1 MMGQQV
7 TITSITANT
16 PVEIYY
22 CGPTSGDCV
31 YVETI
36 STVPYTFEVPDP
48 VDYVDFLIKMVDV
61 NGCID
66 GEFVYITPTPTS
78 SVTPTVTQTPT
89 NTPTKTSTP
98 TVTQTMTQTP
108 TITTT
113 TTPTNTPTP
122 SVTAAVSIHA
132 IGQNTYPSLANTC
145 SDTMTLNNLYNYINE
160 ANNIPVVGV
169 TLYQNLYNG
178 SLFNPFNG
186 GNRFIKMNWG
196 GNFYAVQIDASGA
209 IVSYVLCS

>member
-1 MMGQQV
+1 MGQQV

-36 STVPYTFEVPDP
+36 STVPYTFEVPSP
-48 VDYVDFLIKMVDV
+48 VDYVDYLIKLVDV

-89 NTPTKTSTP
+89 NTITSTI
-98 TVTQTMTQTP
+98 TSTQTP
-108 TITTT
+108 TTTSTNTPTPTTT
-113 TTPTNTPTP
+113 STNTPTP
-122 SVTAAVSIHA
+122 SVTPVVSSHL
-132 IGQNTYPSLANTC
+132 IGQNSFTTSTNTC
-145 SDTMTLNNLYNYINE
+145 TDTMSLTTLYTYISE
-160 ANNIPVVGV
+160 ANLIPVVGV
-169 TLYQNLYNG
+169 KLYQSLYNG
-178 SLFNPFNG
+178 ALFNPLNG

-196 GNFYAVQIDASGA
+196 GNFYAVQIDASGS
-209 IVSYVLCS
+209 IISYVLCS

>member
-1 MMGQQV
+1 MGQQV

-98 TVTQTMTQTP
+98 TVTPTMTQTP

-186 GNRFIKMNWG
+186 GNRFVKMNWG
-196 GNFYAVQIDASGA
+196 GNFYAVQIDASGS
-209 IVSYVLCS
+209 IISYVLCS

>member
-1 MMGQQV
+1 MGQQV

-89 NTPTKTSTP
+89 NTITSTI
-98 TVTQTMTQTP
+98 TSTQTP
-108 TITTT
+108 TTTS
-113 TTPTNTPTP
+113 TNTPTP
-122 SVTAAVSIHA
+122 SVTPVVSSHL
-132 IGQNTYPSLANTC
+132 IGQNSFTTSTNTC
-145 SDTMTLNNLYNYINE
+145 TDTMSLTTLYTYISE
-160 ANNIPVVGV
+160 ANLIPVVGV
-169 TLYQNLYNG
+169 KLYQSLYNG
-178 SLFNPFNG
+178 ALFNPFNG
-186 GNRFIKMNWG
+186 GDRFIKMNWG
-196 GNFYAVQIDASGA
+196 GNFYAVQIDASGS
-209 IVSYVLCS
+209 IISYVLCS

>member
-1 MMGQQV
+1 MGQQV

-36 STVPYTFEVPDP
+36 STVPYTFEVPSP
-48 VDYVDFLIKMVDV
+48 VDYVDYLIKLVDV

-89 NTPTKTSTP
+89 NTITSTI
-98 TVTQTMTQTP
+98 TSTQTP
-108 TITTT
+108 TTTSTNTPTPTTT
-113 TTPTNTPTP
+113 STNTPTP

-186 GNRFIKMNWG
+186 GNRFVKMNWG
-196 GNFYAVQIDASGA
+196 GNFYAVQIDASGS
-209 IVSYVLCS
+209 IISYTLCT

>member
-1 MMGQQV
+1 MGQQV

-98 TVTQTMTQTP
+98 TVTPTMTQTP

-186 GNRFIKMNWG
+186 GNRFVKMNWG
-196 GNFYAVQIDASGA
+196 GNFYAVQIDASGS
-209 IVSYVLCS
+209 IISYTLCT